1 MTVEAIETEQIRRIV
16 AVGAIIMASDGR
28 ILVVQETVSKPVI
41 DKQPGDWTFPAET
54 LEAGET
60 IIEGVRR
67 MITEEVGPLSYSF
80 HTTQDWIGDY
90 GVKGPKGPIWGRVF
104 LLHAKGSSEDF
115 PGLSSVDGEVI
126 NHKWVAPR
134 FLQGADRR
142 KGVWEPLKD
151 FLIGQ
156 RGVICEDCTPGVRGN

>member
-67 MITEEVGPLSYSF
+67 MIPKKWDHF
-80 HTTQDWIGDY
+80 HILFIRPKIGLE
-90 GVKGPKGPIWGRVF
+90 IM
-104 LLHAKGSSEDF
+104 A
-115 PGLSSVDGEVI
+115 
-126 NHKWVAPR
+126 
-134 FLQGADRR
+134 
-142 KGVWEPLKD
+142 
-151 FLIGQ
+151 
-156 RGVICEDCTPGVRGN
+156 